1 MTYHHDDDDTSFL
14 DKFELSHK
22 SVYSSDE
29 KKLGFVKKVFPDN
42 IIIQSEFTWLRKYVV
57 SKSSIAS
64 ISKKDIK
71 LKITAYE
78 VRHRYSYPK
87 MKNILIPLK
96 TITKTSSTTAATKV
110 KRIFHDVYESI
121 QYSRWQRNQLA
132 AVIAFVSGIMF
143 LISGYKVDVT
153 FYYFIQKEI
162 LLNLPSN
169 LWSLIIVSIDILVI
183 ISRLGGITVLIGA
196 GLFAANRVNL
206 GKLWIGIG
214 TGQGLFT
221 IALRIIFDVWYGR
234 IDLANNYVL
243 WLMSSATGLGILFS
257 VIARSVSK
265 GESENT
271 FIRII
276 KFIFRNRRTG
286 SSSSSDDTSNLG
298 TSSDSGSKN
307 DNNDNNNN

>member
-1 MTYHHDDDDTSFL
+1 MTYHHDDDDASFF
-14 DKFELSHK
+14 DKFELLHK
-22 SVYSSDE
+22 SVYSTDG
-29 KKLGFVKKVFPDN
+29 KKLGFVKKVLTNN
-42 IIIQSEFTWLRKYVV
+42 IIIQSEFTWLRKYIV
-57 SKSSIAS
+57 SKSSIAY

-87 MKNILIPLK
+87 MKNILMPLK
-96 TITKTSSTTAATKV
+96 TITKTSSTSTVVTKA
-110 KRIFHDVYESI
+110 KRLFLEIYESI

-132 AVIAFVSGIMF
+132 AVVAFVSGILF

-153 FYYFIQKEI
+153 FYYSIQKEI
-162 LLNLPSN
+162 LFNLPSN
-169 LWSLIIVSIDILVI
+169 LWPLVIISIKILVI
-183 ISRLGGITVLIGA
+183 ISQLGGITVLIGA
-196 GLFAANRVNL
+196 ALFAANRVNL

-221 IALRIIFDVWYGR
+221 IALRIIFETWSGR

-243 WLMSSATGLGILFS
+243 WLMSSAAGLAIVFS
-257 VIARSVSK
+257 VIARSMSK

-276 KFIFRNRRTG
+276 KFIFRNRRT
-286 SSSSSDDTSNLG
+286 NR
-298 TSSDSGSKN
+298 
-307 DNNDNNNN
+307 